1 MSDSVKVYTD
11 GACSGNPGPGGWAW
25 VTTSG
30 QFSNGGERET
40 TNQRMEL
47 KAVLEA
53 VSNLSGQLDIYSDS
67 TYVVNC
73 FVDKWYEGWIKR
85 GWKNSQKK
93 PVANRD
99 LWEPLVA
106 AFLDRQDEISFSWV
120 QGHSGDTMNDEA
132 DRLAVEARD
141 QFVSERDAEAAEV
154 ASTETARALAVDV
167 PWPHER
173 AVAVTGVAELTADQR
188 EGLVGAIES
197 LDPNHDILVSGL
209 RRGTELEAAELAVN
223 QKIPIAVVLPFD
235 DPAAAWPNGDR
246 ERFDSMMSAAQWSV
260 VLKADRTKPGAA
272 IELRNQWLWSA
283 VVGCVV
289 VGEPKRV
296 EELDTNG
303 LGVIEID

>member
-1 MSDSVKVYTD
+1 MSDTVHVYTD

-30 QFSNGGERET
+30 QFANGGELET

-53 VSNLSGQLDIYSDS
+53 VSALPGRLDVHSDS

-93 PVANRD
+93 AVANRD
-99 LWEPLVA
+99 LWEPLVSA
-106 AFLDRQDEISFSWV
+106 YLERQDEIGFSWV
-120 QGHSGDTMNDEA
+120 QGHSGDAMNDEA

-141 QFVSERDAEAAEV
+141 QFVSERKTRAVEASNADKGAV
-154 ASTETARALAVDV
+154 LAIEV

-173 AVAVTGVAELTADQR
+173 AVAVTGVAELSADQR
-188 EGLVGAIES
+188 QELAGVMEGLDAG
-197 LDPNHDILVSGL
+197 HDILVSGL
-209 RRGTELEAAELAVN
+209 RRGAELEAAELAVDL
-223 QKIPIAVVLPFD
+223 KIPIAVVLPFD
-235 DPAAAWPNGDR
+235 DPASAWPRRDFA
-246 ERFDSMMSAAQWSV
+246 RFEAMMDASQWSV
-260 VLKADRTKPGAA
+260 LLEADRKKPGLA
-272 IELRNQWLWSA
+272 IELRNQWLWRA
-283 VVGCVV
+283 VVGCIV

-296 EELDTNG
+296 EELDNNG